1 MIDKAERKRGRWGGE
16 ENQEEGGRGFGG
28 AVPVIVVDR
37 GGCAPK
43 MREAVM
49 REARTG
55 RSAKRFKRL

>member
-1 MIDKAERKRGRWGGE
+1 MTRLRERGAGGE
-16 ENQEEGGRGFGG
+16 GRRIRRRGGRGFGG
-28 AVPVIVVDR
+28 AVPLIVVDR